1 MQIVCYILIMENI
14 INLSLIEPLLKAS
27 NIEFAGIFGSVA
39 RGEAK
44 STSDIDMLVKF
55 SEPVSLL
62 KLINLERMISEKI
75 GKDVDLVT
83 EDSLSPFIKKEVLH
97 DLKTIYEKR

>member
-1 MQIVCYILIMENI
+1 M
-14 INLSLIEPLLKAS
+14 LKAS
-27 NIEFAGIFGSVA
+27 NVKFAGFFGSFA

-44 STSDIDMLVKF
+44 KTSDIDILVRF
-55 SEPVSLL
+55 SEPISLL
-62 KLINLERMISEKI
+62 GLIRLERIISEKI

-83 EDSLSPFIKKEVLH
+83 EDSLSPFIKEEVLH

>member
-1 MQIVCYILIMENI
+1 MESVVV
-14 INLSLIEPLLKAS
+14 NLNLIEPILKAS
-27 NIEFAGIFGSVA
+27 NVKFAGVFGSAA

-44 STSDIDMLVKF
+44 NTSDVDILIKF

-62 KLINLERMISEKI
+62 GLIRLERMISEKI
-75 GKDVDLVT
+75 GRDVDLVT
-83 EDSLSPFIKKEVLH
+83 EDSLSPFIKEEVIN